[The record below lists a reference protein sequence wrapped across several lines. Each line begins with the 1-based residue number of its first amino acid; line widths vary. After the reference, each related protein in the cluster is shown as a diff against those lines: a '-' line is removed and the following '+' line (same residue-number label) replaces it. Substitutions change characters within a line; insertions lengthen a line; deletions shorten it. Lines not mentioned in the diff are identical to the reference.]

1 MSQQKLYKIIKNNA
15 SCHGGNFDWT
25 PYLPKNGKKGK
36 WTPRIKDIS
45 ECSKGY
51 HITEHW
57 NMWYKDGCK
66 IYECEAKGILEKD
79 AVGVNEKVVCE
90 SVRLIKEVV
99 FEFDEKSNTGHRNTG
114 NRNTGNRN
122 TGNRNTGDSNTGD
135 SNTGHWNTGY
145 SNTGNW
151 NTGNRNTGHWNT
163 GHRNTGSLNTI
174 EPETV
179 YLFNKPILYK
189 KYKEI
194 SFPSYFY
201 FELLYKGYKESWKD
215 SFKDASKQ
223 EAIETI
229 ELPNFDYAVFEE
241 ITGIT
246 KQMLNK
252 KIK

>member
-99 FEFDEKSNTGHRNTG
+99 FEFDEKSNTGDR
-114 NRNTGNRN
+114 
-122 TGNRNTGDSNTGD
+122 
-135 SNTGHWNTGY
+135 NTGY
-145 SNTGNW
+145 SNTGDWNTGHRNTGDW
-151 NTGNRNTGHWNT
+151 NTGNWNT